1 ATELLKQHPHH
12 KEMLAADLPKG
23 ISKDEWAFLNAAV
36 WPDWVRDTWK
46 GQPEKPPS
54 ASKYNLYPHALG
66 HPFLRPGDTNQVLIE
81 NFFVAKPDAEMVLS
95 NSLVTL
101 GDKSASGH
109 DRAVALCWVMHLMG
123 DLHQPLHAASLVTK
137 EKPGGDGLGG
147 NYIVLNPH
155 AKNGGRRITLHVF
168 WDALPGN
175 GDGYRPIKELADE
188 LKTQKVKSFPEYRD
202 HTTIPAWVQ
211 ESFRAAVN
219 FAYAENRVRYAHV
232 DDLKKG

>member
-1 ATELLKQHPHH
+1 
-12 KEMLAADLPKG
+12 
-23 ISKDEWAFLNAAV
+23 
-36 WPDWVRDTWK
+36 
-46 GQPEKPPS
+46 
-54 ASKYNLYPHALG
+54 
-66 HPFLRPGDTNQVLIE
+66 
-81 NFFVAKPDAEMVLS
+81 
-95 NSLVTL
+95 
-101 GDKSASGH
+101 
-109 DRAVALCWVMHLMG
+109 MHLMG

-147 NYIVLNPH
+147 NYIVRDRR

-175 GDGYRPIKELADE
+175 GDGYRPIEKLADE
-188 LKTQKVKSFPEYRD
+188 LRTQKVKSFPEYRD

-232 DDLKKG
+232 DDLKKGTISESEIPTLSPDYITEARAIAQRRLALAGQRLADELKKVW